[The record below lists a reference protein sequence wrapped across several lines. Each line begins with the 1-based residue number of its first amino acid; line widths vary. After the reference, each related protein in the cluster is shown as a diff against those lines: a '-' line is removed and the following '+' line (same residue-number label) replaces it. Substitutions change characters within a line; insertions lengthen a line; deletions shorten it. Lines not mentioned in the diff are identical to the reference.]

1 MLRKFSRNG
10 TFKGFSTRGVYVD
23 FGFPRDFFMEVKKSA
38 LLLRLAV
45 EDLDGVLKDKQ
56 ISVFS

>member
-1 MLRKFSRNG
+1 MPNYRKLPNCS
-10 TFKGFSTRGVYVD
+10 D